1 MGLMDSLLGAAASAM
16 GGNGAE
22 GGQNQALQL
31 AMQLIQQQGGVGG
44 LMNQLQQGGLGD
56 ALNSWVSNGSN
67 QSVSAD
73 QLQSALGSE
82 QLQQAASAVGVDSSQ
97 AGDLLSQVLPQ
108 LINGI
113 TPNGNAADADGFGLD
128 DIARLAMQ
136 HFLNK

>member
-16 GGNGAE
+16 GGNGTE

-56 ALNSWVSNGSN
+56 ALNSWVSNGGN
-67 QSVSAD
+67 QSVSAE

-82 QLQQAASAVGVDSSQ
+82 QLQQAASAVGVDSSK

-136 HFLNK
+136 QFLK